1 MNNLLKKS
9 FILTMVFAM
18 VLTMFAAFRIT
29 EDASASSEN
38 AETSS
43 GRLVVVSY
51 SIDGNPSRITK
62 GQTVNVTLHL
72 RHTQMTADY
81 LGGNPNNIQVSRLVD
96 GFSGGQ
102 TEITEMNRTGLLD
115 FKVKIKGL
123 VYKGT
128 GSSLKLMLGYWGMP
142 GQQDNMEV
150 NITECKEYEEPKY
163 EPVEP
168 PAPDPVPAPK
178 AVISRNEL
186 SDLIKPNQE
195 ITVTVSVKNTG
206 STTMQSPVIQF
217 TPSDSLML
225 PGSSSMM
232 QLKNIA
238 PGKTESVDVRVRALG
253 TITGAN
259 QSLDAALTF
268 DYFNRVSTVSGSSE
282 GKIIIP
288 AKVKKT
294 ADGSEENATVDS
306 PVPNIIITGFDYGGE
321 SVAIGSAFGLNIK
334 FMNTN
339 RKLSVE
345 NLVVTLDG
353 GEGFAVNGSTNTF
366 YFEKIK
372 PGKTKQ
378 IHVPMKAL
386 NTLTNGVQP
395 VAVSFKYEY
404 VDHKKRAAVTSDLK
418 VSIPV
423 YQPDKFEITKPTVPV
438 VVYAGEEIS
447 LSLNYVN
454 KSKGEIFNVEASI
467 EGDVDAATP
476 VQNIGNLE
484 AGKSGTIAFA
494 VTAAEPGETQFTIKV
509 TYEDGNGT
517 VKTRFFPVVMNVEE
531 MEPTDPG
538 MDEPMPEEDEG
549 GVKWPIILGI
559 VVAALAATLLIIK
572 KKKKIAAAKKEAE
585 MWDNWDDDEDISIKS
600 NDNPAGE
607 EKK

>member
-1 MNNLLKKS
+1 MNRYLKKIL
-9 FILTMVFAM
+9 ILTVALAM
-18 VLTMFAAFRIT
+18 VLTLCSAIGFA
-29 EDASASSEN
+29 EEKSPD
-38 AETSS
+38 S
-43 GRLVVVSY
+43 GELVVKDY
-51 SIDGNPSRITK
+51 SITDVKGNPVSLITK
-62 GQTVNVTLHL
+62 GQTVNITLYMK
-72 RHTQMTADY
+72 HTTRNAYGLNDNNMTIDRRAD
-81 LGGNPNNIQVSRLVD
+81 S
-96 GFSGGQ
+96 FSGGQ
-102 TEITEMNRTGLLD
+102 VSVTDINSAGLLE
-115 FKVKIKGL
+115 VTVQIKGL
-123 VYKGT
+123 KYKGT
-128 GSSLKLMLGYWGMP
+128 GNTLKLLAGYWGSP
-142 GQQDNMEV
+142 GQQDYV
-150 NITECKEYEEPKY
+150 DVSITECKEYEEPTY
-163 EPVEP
+163 EPTEP
-168 PAPDPVPAPK
+168 STPDPLPAPK
-178 AVISRNEL
+178 AIISRSEL
-186 SDLIKPNQE
+186 ASSIKANQE
-195 ITVTVSVKNTG
+195 ITVTVYVKNIG

-259 QSLDAALTF
+259 QSLDATLTF

-294 ADGSEENATVDS
+294 DDESQEDATVDS

-321 SVAIGSAFGLNIK
+321 SVAAGSAFGLNIK

-345 NLVVTLDG
+345 NLVVTIDG
-353 GEGFAVNGSTNTF
+353 GEGFAINGSTNTF
-366 YFEKIK
+366 YFDKIK

-395 VAVSFKYEY
+395 VTASFKYEY
-404 VDHKKRAAVTSDLK
+404 VDHQKRSSVTSDLK

-438 VVYAGEEIS
+438 VVYAGEETS

-454 KSKGEIFNVEASI
+454 KSKGEISNVEASI
-467 EGDVDAATP
+467 EGDVDTAAP

-494 VTAAEPGETQFTIKV
+494 VTPSEPGETRFTIKV

-517 VKTRFFPVVMNVEE
+517 VKTRVFPVVMNVEE
-531 MEPTDPG
+531 MEPIDPG

-549 GVKWPIILGI
+549 GGVKWPIIIGI
-559 VVAALAATLLIIK
+559 AVLALIAALLIIK
-572 KKKKIAAAKKEAE
+572 KKKKAAAARKEAE
-585 MWDNWDDDEDISIKS
+585 MWDNWDDDEDISGKT
-600 NDNPAGE
+600 DGAPAVE
-607 EKK
+607 DKK

>member
-1 MNNLLKKS
+1 MNRYLKKIL
-9 FILTMVFAM
+9 ILTVALAM
-18 VLTMFAAFRIT
+18 VLTLCSAIGFA
-29 EDASASSEN
+29 EEKSPD
-38 AETSS
+38 S
-43 GRLVVVSY
+43 GELVVKDY
-51 SIDGNPSRITK
+51 SITDVKGNPVSLITK
-62 GQTVNVTLHL
+62 GQTVNITLYMK
-72 RHTQMTADY
+72 HTTRNAFGLNDNMTIDRRAD
-81 LGGNPNNIQVSRLVD
+81 S
-96 GFSGGQ
+96 FSGGQ
-102 TEITEMNRTGLLD
+102 VSVTDINSAGLLE
-115 FKVKIKGL
+115 VTVQIKGL
-123 VYKGT
+123 KYKGT
-128 GSSLKLMLGYWGMP
+128 GNTLKLLAGYWGSP
-142 GQQDNMEV
+142 GQQDYV
-150 NITECKEYEEPKY
+150 DVSITECKEYEEPTY
-163 EPVEP
+163 EPTEP
-168 PAPDPVPAPK
+168 STPDPLPAPK
-178 AVISRNEL
+178 AIISRSEL
-186 SDLIKPNQE
+186 ASSIKANQE
-195 ITVTVSVKNTG
+195 ITVTVYVKNIG

-259 QSLDAALTF
+259 QSLDATLTF

-294 ADGSEENATVDS
+294 DDESEGDATVDS

-321 SVAIGSAFGLNIK
+321 SVAAGSAFGLNIK

-345 NLVVTLDG
+345 NLVVTIDG
-353 GEGFAVNGSTNTF
+353 GEGFAINGSTNTF
-366 YFEKIK
+366 YFDKIK

-395 VAVSFKYEY
+395 VTASFKYEY
-404 VDHKKRAAVTSDLK
+404 VDHQKRSSVTSDLK

-438 VVYAGEEIS
+438 VVYAGEETS

-454 KSKGEIFNVEASI
+454 KSKGEISNVEASI
-467 EGDVDAATP
+467 EGDVDTAAP

-494 VTAAEPGETQFTIKV
+494 VTPSEPGETRFTIKV

-517 VKTRFFPVVMNVEE
+517 VKTRVFPVVMNVEE
-531 MEPTDPG
+531 MEPIDPG

-549 GVKWPIILGI
+549 GGVKWPIIIGI
-559 VVAALAATLLIIK
+559 AVLALIAALLIIK
-572 KKKKIAAAKKEAE
+572 KKKKAAAARKEAE
-585 MWDNWDDDEDISIKS
+585 MWDNWDDDEDISGKT
-600 NDNPAGE
+600 DGAPAVE
-607 EKK
+607 DKK

>member
-1 MNNLLKKS
+1 
-9 FILTMVFAM
+9 
-18 VLTMFAAFRIT
+18 
-29 EDASASSEN
+29 
-38 AETSS
+38 
-43 GRLVVVSY
+43 
-51 SIDGNPSRITK
+51 
-62 GQTVNVTLHL
+62 
-72 RHTQMTADY
+72 
-81 LGGNPNNIQVSRLVD
+81 
-96 GFSGGQ
+96 
-102 TEITEMNRTGLLD
+102 
-115 FKVKIKGL
+115 
-123 VYKGT
+123 
-128 GSSLKLMLGYWGMP
+128 
-142 GQQDNMEV
+142 
-150 NITECKEYEEPKY
+150 
-163 EPVEP
+163 
-168 PAPDPVPAPK
+168 
-178 AVISRNEL
+178 
-186 SDLIKPNQE
+186 
-195 ITVTVSVKNTG
+195 
-206 STTMQSPVIQF
+206 MQSPVIQF

-259 QSLDAALTF
+259 QSLDATLTF

-294 ADGSEENATVDS
+294 DDESQEDATVDS

-321 SVAIGSAFGLNIK
+321 SVAAGSAFGLNIK

-345 NLVVTLDG
+345 NLVVTIDG
-353 GEGFAVNGSTNTF
+353 GEGFAINGSTNTF
-366 YFEKIK
+366 YFDKIK

-395 VAVSFKYEY
+395 VTASFKYEY
-404 VDHKKRAAVTSDLK
+404 VDHQKRSSVTSDLK

-438 VVYAGEEIS
+438 VVYAGEETS

-454 KSKGEIFNVEASI
+454 KSKGEISNVEASI
-467 EGDVDAATP
+467 EGDVDTAAP

-494 VTAAEPGETQFTIKV
+494 VTPSEPGETRFTIKV

-517 VKTRFFPVVMNVEE
+517 VKTRVFPVVMNVEE
-531 MEPTDPG
+531 MEPIDPG

-549 GVKWPIILGI
+549 GGVKWPIIIGI
-559 VVAALAATLLIIK
+559 AVLALIAALLIIK
-572 KKKKIAAAKKEAE
+572 KKKKAAAARKEAE
-585 MWDNWDDDEDISIKS
+585 MWDNWDDDEDISEKT
-600 NDNPAGE
+600 AGASAVE
-607 EKK
+607 DKK

>member
-1 MNNLLKKS
+1 MNRYLKKS
-9 FILTMVFAM
+9 LILTVVLAM
-18 VLTMFAAFRIT
+18 VLTLCSAFGFAESKDDDGPEKLVITGYSITRINSVNNPGT
-29 EDASASSEN
+29 AARVTKGDNVDITVSFIFSEN
-38 AETSS
+38 IDK
-43 GRLVVVSY
+43 LVF
-51 SIDGNPSRITK
+51 T
-62 GQTVNVTLHL
+62 
-72 RHTQMTADY
+72 
-81 LGGNPNNIQVSRLVD
+81 RLVD
-96 GFSGGQ
+96 SFGGGKISPAQ
-102 TEITEMNRTGLLD
+102 TSVGNGSFEITIESLT
-115 FKVKIKGL
+115 
-123 VYKGT
+123 YKGS
-128 GSSLKLMLGYWGMP
+128 GKSLKFMASYNGS
-142 GQQDNMEV
+142 QKNFEV
-150 NITECKEYEEPKY
+150 PITECKEYEEPTY
-163 EPVEP
+163 EPTEP
-168 PAPDPVPAPK
+168 STPDPLPAPK
-178 AVISRNEL
+178 AIISRSEL
-186 SDLIKPNQE
+186 ASSIKANQE
-195 ITVTVSVKNTG
+195 ITVTVYVKNIG

-259 QSLDAALTF
+259 QSLDATLTF

-294 ADGSEENATVDS
+294 DDESQEDATVDS

-321 SVAIGSAFGLNIK
+321 SVAAGSAFGLNIK

-345 NLVVTLDG
+345 NLVVTIDG
-353 GEGFAVNGSTNTF
+353 GEGFAINGSTNTF
-366 YFEKIK
+366 YFDKIK

-395 VAVSFKYEY
+395 VTASFKYEY
-404 VDHKKRAAVTSDLK
+404 VDHQKRSSVTSDLK

-423 YQPDKFEITKPTVPV
+423 YQPDKFEITKPTIPV
-438 VVYAGEEIS
+438 VVYAGEETS

-454 KSKGEIFNVEASI
+454 KSKGEISNVEASI
-467 EGDVDAATP
+467 EGDVDTAAP

-494 VTAAEPGETQFTIKV
+494 VTPSEPGETRFTIKV

-517 VKTRFFPVVMNVEE
+517 VKTRVFPVVMNVEE
-531 MEPTDPG
+531 MEPIDPG

-549 GVKWPIILGI
+549 GGVKWPIIIGI
-559 VVAALAATLLIIK
+559 AVLALIAALLIIK
-572 KKKKIAAAKKEAE
+572 KKKKAAAARKEAE
-585 MWDNWDDDEDISIKS
+585 MWDNWDDDEDISGKT
-600 NDNPAGE
+600 DGAPAVE
-607 EKK
+607 DKK